1 MDNSKKKVLYF
12 FQSGRKE
19 KISSKSK
26 YAKEMFYGYHYFLDH
41 NYKVDV
47 VEFRN
52 HKTRFGKYFFLI
64 FEKRLRNIFKL
75 PLYWSFVTN
84 KDTLK
89 KIFESDFLIFANNRM
104 ACSALPMILYTKI
117 FKNKVSSLSFIMGLF
132 SRTPKYKI
140 LALIQKAYIILCL
153 KTIDQFIFLS
163 KGEIDFAIQKYTKYK
178 DKFHYSPFAV
188 DLDIWKKKNKKEE
201 EYILFVGND
210 GFRNYELVEKLTN
223 KLSEKKFIIVSEQ
236 INKEKLSSNSE
247 VINGSWGDPEV
258 NDLELRDIYQKAKL
272 TIIPLKDSLQ
282 PSGQSVAL
290 QSIACGTP
298 VIISETEGFWDP
310 KNFVDNEN
318 IFFVK
323 DNSLDNWV
331 SLIEKVYYLELDVRN
346 ELVNSGLKTIKENY
360 DLNNFS
366 KKIEEIIIKK

>member
-1 MDNSKKKVLYF
+1 
-12 FQSGRKE
+12 
-19 KISSKSK
+19 
-26 YAKEMFYGYHYFLDH
+26 
-41 NYKVDV
+41 
-47 VEFRN
+47 
-52 HKTRFGKYFFLI
+52 
-64 FEKRLRNIFKL
+64 
-75 PLYWSFVTN
+75 
-84 KDTLK
+84 
-89 KIFESDFLIFANNRM
+89 
-104 ACSALPMILYTKI
+104 
-117 FKNKVSSLSFIMGLF
+117 MGLF

-210 GFRNYELVEKLTN
+210 GFRNFELVEKLTN

-323 DNSLDNWV
+323 DNSLNNWV